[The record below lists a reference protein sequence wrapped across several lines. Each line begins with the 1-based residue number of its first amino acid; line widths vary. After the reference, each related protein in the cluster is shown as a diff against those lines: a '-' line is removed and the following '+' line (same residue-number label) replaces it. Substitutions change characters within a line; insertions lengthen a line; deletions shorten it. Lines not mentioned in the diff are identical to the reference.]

1 MHENRKQDH
10 RPDHY
15 YGDRSLVRRGTGP
28 KGHWSEGSL
37 VRKLYSRTFR
47 GGANP
52 TLHTLPH
59 PSRRPI
65 FSLPLS
71 ADFAMTRS
79 CSVDRDSGNT
89 ELPNVEVCACYFHYC
104 QSLWRKVAD
113 VGLASVYRD
122 HSNVRKL
129 IRKVMAA
136 AFLPLAL
143 VRNNLHL
150 LSVSREW
157 RSACRRYPTL
167 NTFLDYHRR
176 VYMND
181 QGHFPPRI

>member
-1 MHENRKQDH
+1 M
-10 RPDHY
+10 
-15 YGDRSLVRRGTGP
+15 SIVIA
-28 KGHWSEGSL
+28 
-37 VRKLYSRTFR
+37 V
-47 GGANP
+47 
-52 TLHTLPH
+52 
-59 PSRRPI
+59 
-65 FSLPLS
+65 
-71 ADFAMTRS
+71 
-79 CSVDRDSGNT
+79 NT
-89 ELPNVEVCACYFHYC
+89 ELPNAEVCACYFHYC

-150 LSVSREW
+150 LSVSRQW

-181 QGHFPPRI
+181 QGHFPPRIWNVFRRSVDTRTNNYMEGTYDNMTTIIF

>member
-1 MHENRKQDH
+1 
-10 RPDHY
+10 
-15 YGDRSLVRRGTGP
+15 
-28 KGHWSEGSL
+28 
-37 VRKLYSRTFR
+37 
-47 GGANP
+47 
-52 TLHTLPH
+52 
-59 PSRRPI
+59 
-65 FSLPLS
+65 
-71 ADFAMTRS
+71 MTRS